1 MILSSNTL
9 KEISGRYPLDNEQL
23 KDIGGI
29 GPVKINKYGENII
42 NIVKEYIKENNIN
55 PKWEEKKRLKLI
67 LDGDS
72 RKNDEIVL
80 DLLNQ
85 GMSLNDVCNQVEV
98 SISTALGYICDYINN
113 GNTINFK
120 LDLDKLYT
128 SGEKDIIIK
137 SIEKFGDY
145 KISLIKKNI
154 PDFIKYE
161 SIRAVILERMLEK

>member
-1 MILSSNTL
+1 
-9 KEISGRYPLDNEQL
+9 
-23 KDIGGI
+23 
-29 GPVKINKYGENII
+29 
-42 NIVKEYIKENNIN
+42 EYIKENNIN

-145 KISLIKKNI
+145 KISIIKKNI